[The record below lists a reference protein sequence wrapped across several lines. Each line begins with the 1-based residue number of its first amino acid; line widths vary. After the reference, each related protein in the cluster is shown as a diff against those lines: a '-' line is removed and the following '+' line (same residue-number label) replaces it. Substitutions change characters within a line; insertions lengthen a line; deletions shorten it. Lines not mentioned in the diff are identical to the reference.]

1 MSLVHTRARKGYILF
16 SAVIVTAVLLLVFQ
30 ATFSNIRLAM
40 AQSRNYEVLNQMKC
54 TARTAVM
61 KTLNAK
67 ASQSGSFPTS
77 DYTYNTS
84 YSQNGNNAITVV
96 ATVTYKDGTTYKIQ
110 ADCFLYTDYNL
121 SPRVVIY
128 RWRRIG

>member
-1 MSLVHTRARKGYILF
+1 MSLAHTRARKGYILF
-16 SAVIVTAVLLLVFQ
+16 SAVIVVAVLLLVFQ
-30 ATFSNIRLAM
+30 ATFSNLKLAM
-40 AQSRNYEVLNQMKC
+40 AQARNYEVLNQMKY

-61 KTLNAK
+61 RTLNAR

-77 DYTYNTS
+77 DYTYSTTYTQS
-84 YSQNGNNAITVV
+84 GNAITVV
-96 ATVTYKDGTTYKIQ
+96 ATVTYKDGTTYKVQ

-121 SPRVVIY
+121 NTRVVIY

>member
-1 MSLVHTRARKGYILF
+1 MFLAHTRARKGYILF

-40 AQSRNYEVLNQMKC
+40 AQARNYEVLNQMKY

-61 KTLNAK
+61 KTLVVK

-77 DYTYNTS
+77 DYTYSTS
-84 YSQNGNNAITVV
+84 YSQSGNTITVV
-96 ATVTYKDGTTYKIQ
+96 ATVTYKDGTTYKVQ

-121 SPRVVIY
+121 SKRVVIY
-128 RWRRIG
+128 RWRRVN